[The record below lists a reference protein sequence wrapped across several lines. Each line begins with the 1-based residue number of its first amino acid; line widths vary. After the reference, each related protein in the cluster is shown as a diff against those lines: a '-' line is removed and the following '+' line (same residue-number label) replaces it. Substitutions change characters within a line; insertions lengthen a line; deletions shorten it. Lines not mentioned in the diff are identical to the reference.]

1 MLIRTLE
8 QWFLVCVV
16 AVILLFSLFRFS
28 FLTEFPSGFF
38 VDESSI
44 GYNAW
49 SILQSGVDEH
59 EAAFPLYFKA
69 FGDYKN
75 PLFVYSV
82 VPLLAVFGNSIT
94 TVRLTAALW
103 GAGALIVFFFLL
115 RRTGLPRLGV
125 WSAGLL
131 LVTSP
136 WFVQLSR
143 VAFEVASVP
152 FFLLSAVASYY
163 VLAESRKLPS
173 AKIKLL
179 VFLFT
184 TFLAGAF
191 YAYTA
196 TRMIAPLAFIVGMV
210 LIYKKIGYKVFV
222 LGGFLF
228 GIYLLPLLFSQ
239 TVMSG
244 ALSARYSVVGL
255 SHYTRSVGEFTREF
269 LYNYISH
276 FSPHFLWNGAD
287 GNLRHVP
294 SPYGSFYLSSIPFLL
309 CGLFVLYKK
318 IRQPFYRWLSFLV
331 LMGPIPSAL
340 TIQSPHVLRSVGF
353 LVILYVV
360 AALGI
365 QWCLQFSGLKKL
377 LIYFLI
383 ACVSVQSLFF
393 LYFYTHTFVI
403 NSRAWFEAGTV
414 EVMQHILEYPQPVY
428 VSTNLYQGTYA
439 TAFFFAQPQLNP
451 YAVIRLINPLT
462 QFSQQPGTYIIA
474 RSECTYFA
482 MQQGSDPFIV
492 NDGVCVFVVLRQE

>member
-1 MLIRTLE
+1 MRTIE
-8 QWFLVCVV
+8 QWLLVCVV

-28 FLTEFPSGFF
+28 FLAEVPGGFF

-49 SILQSGVDEH
+49 SILHSGRDEH
-59 EAAFPLYFKA
+59 GAVFPLYFKA

-82 VPLLAVFGNSIT
+82 VPLLALFGDSIT
-94 TVRLTAALW
+94 SVRLASALW

-115 RRTGLPRLGV
+115 RKMGFSRLGI
-125 WSAGLL
+125 WGAGLL

-152 FFLLSAVASYY
+152 FFLLSAVVTYY
-163 VLAESRKLPS
+163 ILAESKKPS
-173 AKIKLL
+173 FAKIKLL
-179 VFLFT
+179 VFLFV

-196 TRMIAPLAFIVGMV
+196 TRMIAPLAFIVGLA
-210 LIYKKIGYKVFV
+210 LIHKKIGYKVFI
-222 LGGFLF
+222 LGGLLF

-255 SHYTRSVGEFTREF
+255 SHYTHSVGEFTREF
-269 LYNYISH
+269 LYNYIGH

-294 SPYGSFYLSSIPFLL
+294 TPYGSFYLSSIPFLL

-318 IRQPFYRWLSFLV
+318 LHQPFYRWLGFLV
-331 LMGPIPSAL
+331 LAGPIPSAL
-340 TIQSPHVLRSVGF
+340 TIQSPHVLRSVSF

-360 AALGI
+360 AALGMK
-365 QWCLQFSGLKKL
+365 WCLQLSGLKKL
-377 LIYFLI
+377 LTLFLI
-383 ACVSVQSLFF
+383 FCVSVQSLVF
-393 LYFYTHTFVI
+393 LYFYTHTFVE

-414 EVMQHILEYPQPVY
+414 EVLQHVLEYSQPVY

-439 TAFFFAQPQLNP
+439 TAFFFAKPQLNP
-451 YAVIRLINPLT
+451 YTAIQLIDPLT
-462 QFSQQPGTYIIA
+462 QLSYQPGTYIVT
-474 RSECTYFA
+474 RHECTNFA
-482 MQQGSDPFIV
+482 MQQGSTPFIV
-492 NDGVCVFVVLRQE
+492 NDGACAFAISRSE